1 MKTIIC
7 TLIFSLVS
15 FYSNG
20 QFLKKL
26 KKAAERGAE
35 RAVERQVE
43 KEVQKLTEKQVE
55 KAFEG
60 FYGPEE
66 IDANN
71 NQNKRGSFM
80 KNLNFNVATADHYS
94 FTGSADME
102 VTSTNE
108 KGKTN
113 DPVNM
118 KSYLA
123 DDASYTAMEMKNE
136 TKKQEGQVVM
146 IFDFEKSV
154 SIMLM
159 ENEGNKSSFAF
170 GFEDAINES
179 MMDSIPETELRKTG
193 KTKNIIGYSCEEYIL
208 EDEDYIAH
216 YWISKSSIEGVT
228 SLWSKNSKFLS
239 KKFKSKNSDY
249 FSKLPDG
256 NILEMNYQDKENES
270 TYNMLVTGLNPNEKV
285 TFVMD
290 DYPNSYSAQASEK

>member
-7 TLIFSLVS
+7 TLILSLVS

-20 QFLKKL
+20 QFLRKL

-43 KEVQKLTEKQVE
+43 KEVQKVTERQVE

-71 NQNKRGSFM
+71 NKKGGSFM
-80 KNLNFNVATADHYS
+80 KSLNFNVSTADQYS
-94 FTGSADME
+94 FTGSADMV
-102 VTSTNE
+102 VTSTDD
-108 KGKTN
+108 KGKAN
-113 DPVNM
+113 DPVKM

-123 DDASYTAMEMKNE
+123 DDASYTAMEMNDE
-136 TKKQEGQVVM
+136 SKKQQGQVVM

-159 ENEGNKSSFAF
+159 ENEGEKSSFAF
-170 GFEDAINES
+170 GFEDAISDS
-179 MMDSIPETELRKTG
+179 MMDSIPDTELRKTG
-193 KTKNIIGYSCEEYIL
+193 NTKNIIGYSCEEYIL

-216 YWISKSSIEGVT
+216 YWISENPIEGIS

-256 NILEMNYQDKENES
+256 NILEMNYKDKENES
-270 TYNMLVTGLNPNEKV
+270 TSNMLVTGLSPNEKV
-285 TFVMD
+285 TFIMD
-290 DYPNSYSAQASEK
+290 DYPNAYSAQASEN